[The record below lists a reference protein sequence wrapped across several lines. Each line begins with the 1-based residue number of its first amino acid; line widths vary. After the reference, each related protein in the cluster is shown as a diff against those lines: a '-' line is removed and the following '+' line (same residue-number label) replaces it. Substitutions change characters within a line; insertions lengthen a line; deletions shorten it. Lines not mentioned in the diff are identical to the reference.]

1 MHEAKAHRAAYLDRR
16 PTQARH
22 LFRAG
27 LLSQYALLLTRHM
40 VPAMVVAGR
49 FSALKYWLCPL
60 LRGGL
65 NGGVGGG
72 NTRGDGVASDV
83 IDGDSNASVG
93 GGERRRDG
101 GNVGGGNTQAFNT
114 ALVLLYVRYVE
125 LAAVVKRL
133 TEEEKVE
140 EEVRR
145 FTNSTI
151 VFTTTIKFPPQLP
164 QFHHQIFTTIP
175 PSNSHHKHHNSTIKF
190 PLQSLQFHRVSTT
203 TTAFSTQFNTDILQR
218 IEALKSLVD
227 QVSSSIHLLPTHSPL
242 EK

>member
-1 MHEAKAHRAAYLDRR
+1 MVEVLGVAGGWVHEAKAHRAAYLDRR

-145 FTNSTI
+145 FTISTI
-151 VFTTTIKFPPQLP
+151 VFTTTIKFPPQPP
-164 QFHHQIFTTIP
+164 QFHHQISTTTTTIP
-175 PSNSHHKHHNSTIKF
+175 PSNFHHNHHNSTIKF
-190 PLQSLQFHRVSTT
+190 SPQFHHQILTT
-203 TTAFSTQFNTDILQR
+203 TTAFSTAVQHR
-218 IEALKSLVD
+218 HPPA
-227 QVSSSIHLLPTHSPL
+227 H
-242 EK
+242 